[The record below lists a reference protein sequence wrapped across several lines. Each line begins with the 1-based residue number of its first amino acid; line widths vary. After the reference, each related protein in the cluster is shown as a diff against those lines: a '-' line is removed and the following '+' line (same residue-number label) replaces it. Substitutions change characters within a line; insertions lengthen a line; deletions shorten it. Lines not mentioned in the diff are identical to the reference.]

1 MIENRTS
8 IRARYADTDKMGIVY
23 YARYL
28 EWFEVGRTE
37 LLRALGL
44 PYTEI
49 EKEGII
55 LPVIEAYCKYRK
67 PARYDQQI
75 EIVSR
80 VERMPRS
87 TIRID
92 YVLYDEEGD
101 LLASG
106 YTVHTFLR
114 DNSKP
119 VRPPARMLEKMKPY
133 FAEDAP
139 DA

>member
-1 MIENRTS
+1 MIENRT
-8 IRARYADTDKMGIVY
+8 IVRARFADTDKMGIVY

-49 EKEGII
+49 ERNGII
-55 LPVIEAYCKYRK
+55 LPVIEVFCKYRK
-67 PARYDQQI
+67 PARYDQLI

-80 VERMPRS
+80 VSDLPRS
-87 TIRID
+87 RIRIE
-92 YVLYDEEGD
+92 YELFSEEGE

-106 YTVHTFLR
+106 YTVHSFLGGHG
-114 DNSKP
+114 KP
-119 VRPPARMLEKMKPY
+119 VRPPAMMLDKMRPY
-133 FAEDAP
+133 FSG
-139 DA
+139 